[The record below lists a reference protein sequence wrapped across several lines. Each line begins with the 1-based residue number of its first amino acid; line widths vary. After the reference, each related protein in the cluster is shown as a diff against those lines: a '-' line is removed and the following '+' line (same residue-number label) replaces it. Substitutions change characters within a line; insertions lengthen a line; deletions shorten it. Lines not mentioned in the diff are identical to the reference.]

1 MYDLAKK
8 GREAL
13 KKKARRLAGEK
24 YQKVDSSDWSPP
36 EQLNANVKTGMR
48 PISRRAYKSG
58 GKVEGECAPMN
69 AGKKPRKSGGSVKEE
84 ASEWMKAKIN
94 RDVKKA
100 NDEREG
106 EKHVGG
112 LKTGG
117 RAAKQDGG
125 DVEQLNRMVPSEMR
139 RKIEGG
145 TKTPTQMPKNP
156 PLPPKRPAEVVGA
169 PGTKPV
175 MDDDQ
180 IGRLERGYNKGGKA
194 KKAGGGYVPH
204 STKAGKPEIP
214 GMKKGGRTERK
225 SGGRVGKG
233 KTNINIVIATKP
245 MDGQSDVAG
254 PSSMRAP
261 AGMRPPGGVPIPMP
275 MPGMGAGP
283 MPMPPGGGLPM
294 PPGGSPM
301 GGPPMPLARKRGGRT
316 YKTYKDMD
324 AGAGSGVGRLE
335 KTEIASRK

>member
-8 GREAL
+8 GRDAL

-24 YQKVDSSDWSPP
+24 DQKVDSSDWSPP
-36 EQLNANVKTGMR
+36 EKLNANVKTGMR

-58 GKVEGECAPMN
+58 GKVEGECPPMN
-69 AGKKPRKSGGSVKEE
+69 AGKKPRKSGGSVKAE
-84 ASEWMKAKIN
+84 ASEWMKSKIN

-100 NDEREG
+100 NEEREG

-117 RAAKQDGG
+117 RAKKANGG
-125 DVEQLNRMVPSEMR
+125 GNGAANANKMTTPEY
-139 RKIEGG
+139 RKELESR
-145 TKTPTQMPKNP
+145 QNP
-156 PLPPKRPAEVVGA
+156 QS
-169 PGTKPV
+169 TKPHTAPP
-175 MDDDQ
+175 MAAPTNKPADMSTMTADEAAEFMKSRKNG
-180 IGRLERGYNKGGKA
+180 GRA
-194 KKAGGGYVPH
+194 KKMGGGYIPH
-204 STKAGKPEIP
+204 HTKAGKPEIP

-245 MDGQSDVAG
+245 MDGQSDAVG
-254 PSSMRAP
+254 PGVMRAP
-261 AGMRPPGGVPIPMP
+261 AGMRPPGGVPVPMP
-275 MPGMGAGP
+275 MPSAGMP